1 MRAAV
6 TAFFLGAA
14 AIAALAFGAAL
25 VVVVLADASGR
36 DELRVGLGSLELLSF
51 ERRREGSK
59 TAFGPAL
66 LLLPV
71 VGGLLNG
78 VVAAALHAHARRAA

>member
-1 MRAAV
+1 V
-6 TAFFLGAA
+6 TACFLGAA

-36 DELRVGLGSLELLSF
+36 DELRVGLGSVELLSF
-51 ERRREGSK
+51 ERRREGSE

-78 VVAAALHAHARRAA
+78 LAAAALHAHARRAA